1 MFHYIKQGLEIT
13 IEGEKSFAVIN
24 VRVIPKSPR
33 PRVDKMEDGTYR
45 AYLKKAPEKGKANA
59 ELLAVMAE
67 HLGVSRSEI
76 VILRGHRSRD
86 KVLKL
91 EA

>member
-1 MFHYIKQGLEIT
+1 
-13 IEGEKSFAVIN
+13 
-24 VRVIPKSPR
+24 
-33 PRVDKMEDGTYR
+33 MEDGTYR

>member
-1 MFHYIKQGLEIT
+1 
-13 IEGEKSFAVIN
+13 
-24 VRVIPKSPR
+24 
-33 PRVDKMEDGTYR
+33 MEDGKYR
-45 AYLKKAPEKGKANA
+45 AYLKTAPEKGKANA

-67 HLGVSRSEI
+67 HLGVSRSKI